1 MTAMSVAQLAPSARH
16 WTLTHTYSSLSVCL
30 SVRQSVRQSV
40 QCMQQIIKSHAAMC
54 LCVRAQGFL
63 HFWDRISQKWL
74 EIQTRIGL
82 VGLCSVLRPC
92 QHSIGYMRDGFYRS
106 KDPTNSI
113 KGLMERKKHTNNKK
127 IQYVHTDTKKQSK
140 SSSLH

>member
-30 SVRQSVRQSV
+30 SVRPSVRQSV
-40 QCMQQIIKSHAAMC
+40 QCMQQMHALDCMHLLHACKSHAAMC

-92 QHSIGYMRDGFYRS
+92 QHSIGYMHDGFYRS

-127 IQYVHTDTKKQSK
+127 IQ
-140 SSSLH
+140 